1 MFTDVR
7 PELTVVVPCF
17 NEKENIRPLVKLL
30 EETLKEI
37 HWEVYFVDDDSPDG
51 TSAEVANL
59 ALENAHV
66 HLLKRVGRRGLSGAC
81 IEGALSSLGKYV
93 AVMDADLQHDES
105 KLIEMLN
112 LHRHDEK
119 LDLVVGSRKVEGGSS
134 SGGLS
139 KIREMGSDI
148 AIKMARSFLRI
159 TVADPMSGFF
169 MVKRTSFNQVVTQLQ
184 PQGFKILADMLS
196 AAKGTWKVKEV
207 GFQFRS
213 RQFGESKMDSAVTL
227 QYLGLL
233 VSRLTGGFLPI
244 RFVLF
249 GLVGLTGV
257 FVQLAS
263 VFILLELFGFPFYIS
278 QAVGVW
284 VAMTTNFTFNNMLT
298 FSDSKLSGYR
308 WLKGLI
314 SFYLVCLLGAFINVA
329 VAEWLFAMSFNWVI
343 ASAVGALFGAVWNF
357 FLSSII
363 TWKSR

>member
-1 MFTDVR
+1 MFTATK

-30 EETLKEI
+30 EETLSGI

-51 TSAEVANL
+51 TSTEVSCL
-59 ALENAHV
+59 ASENAHV

-93 AVMDADLQHDES
+93 AVMDADLQHDET
-105 KLIEMLN
+105 KLLEMLA
-112 LHRHDEK
+112 LHRMNED

-139 KIREMGSDI
+139 KIREMGSDL
-148 AIKMARSFLRI
+148 AIKLARSFLRI

-196 AAKGTWKVKEV
+196 AAKGKWNVQEV

-227 QYLGLL
+227 QYIGLL
-233 VSRLTGGFLPI
+233 ISKLTGGFLPI

-257 FVQLAS
+257 LVQLAT
-263 VFILLELFGFPFYIS
+263 VFIFLQLFSTPFYIS
-278 QAVGVW
+278 QMLGVW
-284 VAMTTNFTFNNMLT
+284 VAMTTNFTLNNLLT
-298 FSDSKLSGYR
+298 FNDSKLSGYS
-308 WLKGLI
+308 WFKGLI
-314 SFYLVCLLGAFINVA
+314 SFYAVCLLGALINIA
-329 VAEWLFAMSFNWVI
+329 IAEWLFSMSFNWVV
-343 ASAVGALFGAVWNF
+343 ASALGAVFGAMWNF
-357 FLSSII
+357 VLSSII